1 MQEYILT
8 LLQCKQDFIKIVQL
22 IRAGCQMVKA
32 CLSSLIGIH
41 SIHTI
46 KYKTNNNNQT
56 SKQANTTLSE
66 QFQKIPHCRNSSKIP
81 HCRNSSKIPHCQNSS
96 KIPHCRNSSKIP
108 HCRNS
113 SKIPHCRN
121 SSKIQNR
128 RKRQN
133 RYA

>member
-1 MQEYILT
+1 MQKYILT

-81 HCRNSSKIPHCQNSS
+81 HCWNSSKIPHYWNSF
-96 KIPHCRNSSKIP
+96 KITHYRNSSEYHTVRTVQKYHKYMTAHFP
-108 HCRNS
+108 GLL
-113 SKIPHCRN
+113 
-121 SSKIQNR
+121 Q
-128 RKRQN
+128 
-133 RYA
+133 AW